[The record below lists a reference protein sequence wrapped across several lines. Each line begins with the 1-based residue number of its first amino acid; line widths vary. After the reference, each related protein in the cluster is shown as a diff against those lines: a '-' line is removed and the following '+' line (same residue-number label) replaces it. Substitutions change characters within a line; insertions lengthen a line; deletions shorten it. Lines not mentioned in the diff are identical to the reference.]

1 MSDEKQ
7 LAAIGVFASEP
18 PRKWGEDRPI
28 RVRSLNDW
36 AYLVRQISY
45 FDSGKA
51 IDDATAREVGKML
64 RRAKNF
70 PNGVDWSQHVNAVGA
85 HDRILQII
93 RDELAAVVPK

>member
-7 LAAIGVFASEP
+7 LAAIGVFASER
-18 PRKWGEDRPI
+18 PRKWGEDQTI

-36 AYLVRQISY
+36 VYLVRQISF

-51 IDDATAREVGKML
+51 IDEVTAREVGKML

-70 PNGVDWSQHVNAVGA
+70 RYPESRASRPWCGV
-85 HDRILQII
+85 
-93 RDELAAVVPK
+93 

>member
-18 PRKWGEDRPI
+18 PKKWGDDRPI

-51 IDDATAREVGKML
+51 IDDAAAREVGKML

-70 PNGVDWSQHVNAVGA
+70 PNGGDWSQRVNALGA

-93 RDELAAVVPK
+93 REELAAAAPK

>member
-7 LAAIGVFASEP
+7 LAAIGIFAREP
-18 PRKWGEDRPI
+18 LKKWGEDRPI

-36 AYLVRQISY
+36 AYLVRQISF

-70 PNGVDWSQHVNAVGA
+70 PNGVDWSQQVNAVGA
-85 HDRILQII
+85 HERILQII
-93 RDELAAVVPK
+93 REELAAAVSK

>member
-7 LAAIGVFASEP
+7 LAAIQAFTSDP
-18 PRKWGEDRPI
+18 PRKWGDDRPVH
-28 RVRSLNDW
+28 VRSLNDW
-36 AYLVRQISY
+36 AYLVRQISF

-70 PNGVDWSQHVNAVGA
+70 PSGVDWSQQVNAVGA
-85 HDRILQII
+85 HDRILEII
-93 RDELAAVVPK
+93 RDELAAAVPK

>member
-7 LAAIGVFASEP
+7 LAAIGVFASER
-18 PRKWGEDRPI
+18 PRKWGEDQTI

-36 AYLVRQISY
+36 VYLVRQISF

-51 IDDATAREVGKML
+51 IDEVTAREVGKML

-70 PNGVDWSQHVNAVGA
+70 PNGVDWSQQVNAVGA

-93 RDELAAVVPK
+93 REELAVAVPK